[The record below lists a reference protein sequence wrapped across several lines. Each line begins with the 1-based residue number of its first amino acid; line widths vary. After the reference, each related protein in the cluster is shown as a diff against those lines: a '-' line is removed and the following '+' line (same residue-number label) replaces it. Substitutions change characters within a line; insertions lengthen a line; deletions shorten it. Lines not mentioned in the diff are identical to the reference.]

1 MTKVRDVMTK
11 NVVKFK
17 PEDSIY
23 EVARIL
29 RERKIS
35 GAPVVEGEKVVG
47 MISEAD
53 IMRLIE
59 EHDIDV
65 NTILPSPLD
74 VLELPVRMKLELN
87 EVLEKIKKASSALV
101 SDVMTE
107 KVVSISP
114 DAAISEAAKVM
125 SGKKVNRLPVIE
137 KGKLVG
143 IVSRGDIIGA
153 L

>member
-11 NVVKFK
+11 NVVAFK

-23 EVARIL
+23 EAARIL

-53 IMRLIE
+53 IMGLIE

-114 DAAISEAAKVM
+114 DAAISDAAKIM

-137 KGKLVG
+137 KEKLVG

>member
-11 NVVKFK
+11 NIVAFK

-53 IMRLIE
+53 IMGLIE

-74 VLELPVRMKLELN
+74 VLEFPVRMKLELN

-114 DAAISEAAKVM
+114 DAAISEAAKIM

-137 KGKLVG
+137 KEKLVG
-143 IVSRGDIIGA
+143 IISRGDIIGA